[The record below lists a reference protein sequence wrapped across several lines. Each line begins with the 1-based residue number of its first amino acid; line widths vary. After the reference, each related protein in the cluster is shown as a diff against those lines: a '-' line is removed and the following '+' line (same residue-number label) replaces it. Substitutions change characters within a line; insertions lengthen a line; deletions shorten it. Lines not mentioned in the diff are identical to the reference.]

1 MKSRLSSFAFGASVL
16 ALSWGASA
24 GGIDHRVTFDESGIW
39 NRNVQKAVVGTLV
52 VGEVAGALWE
62 GGETELGRTFWQ
74 AIDASAIGSLSAEA
88 MKHVFTRARPAQTDD
103 PNRWFQGGGHYSF
116 PSGEITTVT
125 AIVTPFMLEYGSRYP
140 MTYALAALPVYDGIA
155 RVKSQAHWQTDVLAS
170 WALGIGTA
178 YYANSRE
185 HPLILGVLPHGFEVG
200 IRRSW

>member
-1 MKSRLSSFAFGASVL
+1 MKSRLASFAFAACILASSSGAI
-16 ALSWGASA
+16 A

-39 NRNVQKAVVGTLV
+39 NRNVQKAVLGTLV

-62 GGETELGRTFWQ
+62 GGEAELGRTFWQ
-74 AIDASAIGSLSAEA
+74 AIDSSAIGSLSAEA
-88 MKHVFTRARPAQTDD
+88 MKHVFTRARPTQTDD
-103 PNRWFQGGGHYSF
+103 PNQWFQGGGHYSF

-125 AIVTPFMLEYGSRYP
+125 AIVTPFMLEYGPRYP
-140 MTYALAALPVYDGIA
+140 MTYALAALPIYDGIA

-178 YYANSRE
+178 YYAHGRE